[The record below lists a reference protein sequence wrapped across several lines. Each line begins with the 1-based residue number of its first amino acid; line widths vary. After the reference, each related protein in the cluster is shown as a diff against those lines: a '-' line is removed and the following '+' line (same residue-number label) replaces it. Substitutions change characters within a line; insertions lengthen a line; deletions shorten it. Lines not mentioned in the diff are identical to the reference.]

1 MVSGPEMKLYLASTS
16 PRRCEL
22 LGRLGVPFEIIAPS
36 FEEKPTNL
44 PPQEEALYFAE
55 EKARSVAVLCPASL
69 IIGSDTLI
77 DFEGKKLG
85 KPKDATDAKAM
96 LQALSGKSHSVISA
110 VALLDTK
117 TDKMKSVVEQ
127 AKVYFKTLNEGQ
139 IDDYVATGEP
149 LDKAGAYAIQGMGR
163 SLIAHFEGQLETI
176 IGLPIHILKKW
187 L

>member
-1 MVSGPEMKLYLASTS
+1 MKLKLYLASTS
-16 PRRCEL
+16 PRRREL
-22 LGRLGVPFEIIAPS
+22 LETLHIPFEIIAPS
-36 FEEKPTNL
+36 FEEKPTAL
-44 PPQEEALYFAE
+44 SPQEECIYFAE
-55 EKARSVAVLCPASL
+55 QKARSVAELCPDSL

-77 DFEGKKLG
+77 DFEGKKMG

-96 LQALSGKSHSVISA
+96 LQSLSGKSHRVITA
-110 VALLDTK
+110 VALLNTK
-117 TDKMKSVVEQ
+117 TDEMKSVVEQ
-127 AKVYFKTLNEGQ
+127 ATVYFKTLIRDQ